1 MDHTE
6 NTVLHTAASTPPL
19 TEETSPTV
27 GRAATPTAGA
37 PAETAVSDG
46 SAETPARAAEP
57 SGKAAPARIDRRG
70 RVLSGRAWALVTGAG
85 TGIGRSFALRLAAAG
100 YDLVLVGQTTATLER
115 VRDEIAAADATA
127 RRQVRILTMDLARTE
142 ASDELYAAV
151 RAMGI
156 DVDVLVN
163 NAGIFSFRDILQTPP
178 ERIER
183 MILLHDMTLSKNCLA
198 FGRDMAARGRGWI
211 LNMSSFSIW
220 MPFPGMALY
229 TATKAY
235 VRTFSVAFAKEMA
248 ERGVRV
254 TAVCPAGVATDLYG
268 LTPRWQR
275 IGLRLG
281 VLISADACARRALR
295 TLWRGRRTVVP
306 DWWNR
311 AFIPLCK
318 LLPMWLI
325 RPLRRHTMQF
335 QK

>member
-1 MDHTE
+1 MDRTE
-6 NTVLHTAASTPPL
+6 NTATRASMQPAAP
-19 TEETSPTV
+19 
-27 GRAATPTAGA
+27 
-37 PAETAVSDG
+37 SDE
-46 SAETPARAAEP
+46 ALRPD
-57 SGKAAPARIDRRG
+57 APARIDRRG

-100 YDLVLVGQTTATLER
+100 YDLVLVGQTAATLER

-151 RAMGI
+151 REMGI
-156 DVDVLVN
+156 DIDVLVN

-275 IGLRLG
+275 IGTRLG
-281 VLISADACARRALR
+281 VLITADSCARRGLR
-295 TLWRGRRTVVP
+295 ALWRGRRCIVP

-311 AFIPLCK
+311 VWIPLCK
-318 LLPMWLI
+318 ILPMWVL
-325 RPLRRHTMQF
+325 RPVRRFTMKF

>member
-1 MDHTE
+1 MSRTK
-6 NTVLHTAASTPPL
+6 NAALHATAPTPP
-19 TEETSPTV
+19 TEE
-27 GRAATPTAGA
+27 AATPTAGA
-37 PAETAVSDG
+37 PAEPAGVAEP
-46 SAETPARAAEP
+46 AETPARAAETP
-57 SGKAAPARIDRRG
+57 GEAAAATIDRRG
-70 RVLSGRAWALVTGAG
+70 RVVSGRAWALVTGAG

-100 YDLVLVGQTTATLER
+100 YDLVLVGQTAATLER
-115 VRDEIAAADATA
+115 VRDEIAAADISA
-127 RRQVRILTMDLARTE
+127 RRQVHILTMDLARTE
-142 ASDELYAAV
+142 ASDELYATV
-151 RAMGI
+151 REMGI
-156 DVDVLVN
+156 DVEVLVN

-248 ERGVRV
+248 EQGVRV

-281 VLISADACARRALR
+281 VLISADSCARRGLR
-295 TLWRGRRTVVP
+295 ALWRGRRTVVP

-325 RPLRRHTMQF
+325 RPLRRFTMQF